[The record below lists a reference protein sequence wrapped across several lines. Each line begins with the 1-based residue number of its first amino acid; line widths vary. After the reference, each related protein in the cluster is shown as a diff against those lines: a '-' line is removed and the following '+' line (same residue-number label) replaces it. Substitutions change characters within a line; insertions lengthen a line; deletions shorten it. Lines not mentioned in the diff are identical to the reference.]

1 MNRKSIKSSY
11 ESTTMRAFAP
21 WHAGLVLK
29 NCCCLCG
36 QKILE
41 VKQPVLVDNNTSRVK
56 VRVMH
61 LIFFLLAGGGAG
73 GAGDNPCVQGSL
85 MVIPE
90 VRERVRCGPAT
101 GNLSSR

>member
-1 MNRKSIKSSY
+1 
-11 ESTTMRAFAP
+11 MRMFAL
-21 WHAGLVLK
+21 WHTGLVLK
-29 NCCCLCG
+29 DCCCLWG

-41 VKQPVLVDNNTSRVK
+41 VKQPVSVDNDTSRVK

-61 LIFFLLAGGGAG
+61 LIFFLLAGGVGAGG

-85 MVIPE
+85 MVIPQ